1 MLRHALHY
9 DQFYDECR
17 LPCAGGL
24 PPTCSSDGPCARMTK
39 RDEKTRWNGSVPAG
53 PEPDAQYA
61 CRHLPVCARVQSSIS
76 VTLIALTLVLAL
88 GSGLRPV
95 PSLAAP
101 LPPPRPDAIGKT
113 ESGKTESRTPDS
125 SSASPAP
132 RQPATQAAPANPQQ
146 PAASINNEPP
156 LDPDHPPMLPQAS
169 RARMRDCGQQWVQ
182 MKRDGKDIDLTWRA
196 FATDCLKK

>member
-1 MLRHALHY
+1 MLHHALRR
-9 DQFYDECR
+9 DQFYDEFSLGRPLACR
-17 LPCAGGL
+17 CH
-24 PPTCSSDGPCARMTK
+24 GPRARMTEPVEK
-39 RDEKTRWNGSVPAG
+39 RRWNGSVPAG

-61 CRHLPVCARVQSSIS
+61 CRHLPVCARVQSSMS
-76 VTLIALTLVLAL
+76 ATLIGLTLVLAL

-113 ESGKTESRTPDS
+113 ESGKTESRRPERTPDS
-125 SSASPAP
+125 PPAP
-132 RQPATQAAPANPQQ
+132 PAPQQ

-182 MKRDGKDIDLTWRA
+182 MKRDGKDVDLTWRA